1 MPAASGSAPDTTA
14 VTGWALVFVAW
25 VVASASTLGSLFF
38 SEIMELPPC
47 SLCWYQRIF
56 MFPLPV
62 VLLAGLLPYDPKA
75 ARYALPL
82 ALVGA
87 AIALWH
93 TLLYVGILPET
104 AAPCTRGVSCTQP
117 TFELFGLLSIP
128 LLSLLSFSTVAGLL
142 LLQRK
147 RVVP

>member
-14 VTGWALVFVAW
+14 DPGWALAFAAW
-25 VVASASTLGSLFF
+25 IVASASTLGSLFF

-62 VLLAGLLPYDPKA
+62 VLLAGLIPYDAKA

-128 LLSLLSFSTVAGLL
+128 LLSLLSFSIVAWLL

-147 RVVP
+147 RVAP

>member
-1 MPAASGSAPDTTA
+1 MATAPPPASD
-14 VTGWALVFVAW
+14 TGWTLVFAAW
-25 VVASASTLGSLFF
+25 LLASASTLGSLFF

-56 MFPLPV
+56 MFPLPL
-62 VLLAGLLPYDPKA
+62 VLLAGLFPYDLRAP
-75 ARYALPL
+75 RYALPL

-93 TLLYVGILPET
+93 TLLYVGVLPEA
-104 AAPCTRGVSCTQP
+104 AAPCTQGVSCTQP
-117 TFELFGLLSIP
+117 TFELFGVLSIP
-128 LLSLLSFSTVAGLL
+128 MLSLLSFTGVAGLL

-147 RVVP
+147 RLSP

>member
-1 MPAASGSAPDTTA
+1 MPAATGSARETTSDR
-14 VTGWALVFVAW
+14 GWALVFAAW

-62 VLLAGLLPYDPKA
+62 VLLAGLVPYDPKA
-75 ARYALPL
+75 SRYALPL
-82 ALVGA
+82 AGVGA

-147 RVVP
+147 RVTS